1 MLGISLR
8 GSTLMAEAV
17 LGKWGKNLA
26 LDFPAN
32 VAKAA
37 RLEIGERVEVEMRDS
52 EIVIRRPAPRFTDAQ
67 LFKGKSAKYW
77 RDAYAGAFDWGA
89 DVGRE
94 VVEE

>member
-1 MLGISLR
+1 
-8 GSTLMAEAV
+8 MAEAV

-26 LDFPAN
+26 LRLPAN
-32 VAKAA
+32 VARAA
-37 RLEIGERVEVEMRDS
+37 RLEIGERVELEVRDS
-52 EIVIRRPAPRFTDAQ
+52 EIVIRRRAPRFSAEQ

-77 RDAYAGAFDWGA
+77 RAAYAGAFDWGA